1 MKILVVCQ
9 HYYPE
14 PLRIADIC
22 ETLVEMGNQVDVI
35 TGTPNYPMGEIYS
48 GYEKGQRREET
59 IHGVKVHRCPVIPRK
74 TGAFFRFLNYMSFPI
89 TSRRYVN
96 NLGGDY
102 DVVFVNQ
109 LSPVMMAEAGIRYKK
124 KYHKK
129 LVLYCLD
136 LWPESLCA
144 GGIKKGSL
152 IYKIFGLVSKRIYRS
167 ADEILVTSRLFVQ
180 YLSKNF
186 DIEESRFSYL
196 PQYAEAQFLEL
207 EEKEQGETFD
217 LVFAGNIGAAQSI
230 DTIVDAAKLLASHK
244 DIVFHIVGDGI
255 ELENLKKRAEGFE
268 NIKFYGRKPLE
279 DMPKYYGMADAM
291 LVTLMDDEVLSTTL
305 PGKVQTYMAA
315 GKAVVGAING
325 ETALVLEESQGGYCG
340 KAKDS
345 RMLADNILKLK
356 ESGQAGEI
364 GRKNREYYE
373 KMFSKDKF
381 MKCLTEHLGA

>member
-59 IHGVKVHRCPVIPRK
+59 IHGVNVHRCPVIPRK

-96 NLGGDY
+96 NLDGDY

-152 IYKIFGLVSKRIYRS
+152 IYRIFGLVSKRIYRS

-180 YLSKNF
+180 YLSKSF

-279 DMPKYYGMADAM
+279 EMPKYYGMADAM
-291 LVTLMDDEVLSTTL
+291 LVTLIDDEVLSTTL

-356 ESGQAGEI
+356 ESGQAGEL

-373 KMFSKDKF
+373 KMFSKERF
-381 MKCLTEHLGA
+381 MECLTEHLGA